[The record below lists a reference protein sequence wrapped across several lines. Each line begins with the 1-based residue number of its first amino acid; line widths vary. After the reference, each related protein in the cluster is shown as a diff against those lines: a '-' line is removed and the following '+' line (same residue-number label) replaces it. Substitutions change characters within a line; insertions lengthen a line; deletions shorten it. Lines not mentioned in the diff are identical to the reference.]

1 MSRDTVP
8 VEPFREAF
16 LASGRS
22 AADVARSMGCYST
35 RLRRMLGLVPDTS
48 GYTNQRVSYA
58 NAVRLCDALGL
69 DYVEMG
75 V

>member
-1 MSRDTVP
+1 MGLDTVP

-16 LASGRS
+16 LASGRPGR
-22 AADVARSMGCYST
+22 AVALAMGCDST
-35 RLRRMLGLVPDTS
+35 RLRRMLGLVPDTT